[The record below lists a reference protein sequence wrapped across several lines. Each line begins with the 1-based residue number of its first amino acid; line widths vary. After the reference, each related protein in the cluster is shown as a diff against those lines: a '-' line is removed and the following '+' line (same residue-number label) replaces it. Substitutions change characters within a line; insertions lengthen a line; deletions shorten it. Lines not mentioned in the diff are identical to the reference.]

1 MPNVMSVLR
10 AEIRRLARKE
20 SKEAVRDLRRQVT
33 AMRRRMAAAKQQ
45 MAELERLAK
54 RSVATVGAAA
64 TAAKSDA
71 SDAGQQIR
79 FSPRWVRVHRAKL
92 KLSRKSYSKL
102 VGVSPQTILLWET
115 GKTRPRRGVLA
126 AWRELRSKGIRE
138 LKAALE
144 GGGGKRAAG
153 KAAKKVGRPAK
164 RRKAAGRRGTKRAA
178 RGAGKARAARPARAA
193 RGRAARTR
201 VKRSRGAR
209 AKKK

>member
-20 SKEAVRDLRRQVT
+20 SKDAVRDLRRQVT

-45 MAELERLAK
+45 MVELERLAK
-54 RSVATVGAAA
+54 RSATGARSAGPAA
-64 TAAKSDA
+64 M
-71 SDAGQQIR
+71 AGAEDSSQQIR

-92 KLSRKSYSKL
+92 KLSRKAYAKL
-102 VGVSPQTILLWET
+102 VGVSPQTILLWEA

-138 LKAALE
+138 LKSTLE
-144 GGGGKRAAG
+144 GGETKT
-153 KAAKKVGRPAK
+153 GRPA
-164 RRKAAGRRGTKRAA
+164 RRKKAGKKAAGRPARRKKAA
-178 RGAGKARAARPARAA
+178 GRPAAKRVA
-193 RGRAARTR
+193 RGRKTRSARPRTAGPR
-201 VKRSRGAR
+201 AKRSRGAR